1 MSVRPLKFFKAS
13 QKPRLLTLLCGL
25 MFAGLLL
32 VAAPSATDAQTLY
45 RAGQVITMEGTTF
58 SPGAVLV
65 QDGKITAIG
74 DSIDAGEATVFDFG
88 DQATI
93 FPGLIDAYSQAGL
106 SSATRDEPTDEVTPN
121 FSVANAIEWNSLSLA
136 QALANGTTTLCLTPG
151 TENVFAGRATIIKSP
166 AAHRNI
172 VQSDAG
178 LVANLTSDPTRGNQ
192 SRQRPDRIYMRQPT
206 NRMGVVWILRH
217 NFHTAINK
225 PDSTDSLNSLRECVR
240 GDRKLFVVS
249 RTAPDLET
257 ALTLADEFG
266 LRPILVGGQESYRVL
281 DLLAAK
287 QVKMILTTVPTGTTS
302 GPERTEIC
310 LNRAGM
316 LADAGVDFCLSG
328 DDLRVEAAFAV
339 RHGLD
344 HDQALKAITITPAQ
358 ILGVADQ
365 VGSLAVGKNA
375 DFIVLNGPPLEFT
388 TRIEAVVV
396 DGQIA
401 LGTNPQN

>member
-1 MSVRPLKFFKAS
+1 MSVRPLKFFAAS
-13 QKPRLLTLLCGL
+13 QKPRLLTLLS
-25 MFAGLLL
+25 GLLS
-32 VAAPSATDAQTLY
+32 VAFLFGASPTVGDAQTVY
-45 RAGQVITMEGTTF
+45 RAGQVITMEGKTF
-58 SPGAVLV
+58 SPGEILV

-74 DSIDAGEATVFDFG
+74 ESIETNQTMVVDFG
-88 DQATI
+88 EHAVI
-93 FPGLIDAYSQAGL
+93 FPGLVDAYSQAGL
-106 SSATRDEPTDEVTPN
+106 SNASRDEPTDEVTPN
-121 FSVANAIEWNSLSLA
+121 FSIANVIDWNSRSLA
-136 QALANGTTTLCLTPG
+136 QALANGTTTLCVTPG

-166 AAHRNI
+166 AAHRKL
-172 VQSDAG
+172 VHSDAG
-178 LVANLTSDPTRGNQ
+178 LVANLTSDPTRRNQ
-192 SRQRPDRIYMRQPT
+192 SRQRPDSIYMRQPT

-217 NFHTAINK
+217 NFHSAINK
-225 PDSTDSLNSLRECVR
+225 PDSTDSLNSLRECVN
-240 GDRKLFVVS
+240 GERKLFVVS

-266 LRPILVGGQESYRVL
+266 LQPILVGGHESYRVL

-310 LNRAGM
+310 LNRAGL
-316 LADAGVDFCLSG
+316 LAEAGVEFCLSG

-344 HDQALKAITITPAQ
+344 HDQALKAISITPAQ